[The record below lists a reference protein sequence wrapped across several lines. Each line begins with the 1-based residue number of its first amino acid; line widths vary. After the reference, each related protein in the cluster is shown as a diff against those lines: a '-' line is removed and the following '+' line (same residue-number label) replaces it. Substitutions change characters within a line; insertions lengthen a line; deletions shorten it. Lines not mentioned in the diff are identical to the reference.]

1 MTATL
6 DCILGRA
13 GTGKTETCLAAM
25 ARRLQEN
32 PMGPPLILLV
42 PEHMTFKMERA
53 LAERVGRGHGF
64 FRAYVFGFRRFARHV
79 LLETG
84 ELTVPRISE
93 VGRRL
98 LLRKILVHHQKEK
111 DLTVFARAVRQRGF
125 TQSLSEAIQE
135 FKSYRL
141 DTDTLRETAAQLAA
155 VNGRL
160 AGKLEEMSILTDEFD
175 AAMAGKAN
183 DAEDMMAKL
192 AACLPQASFMQGAE
206 VWLDGFIF
214 FNPQERE
221 VVKSLLMSAGNVH
234 ITLPMSGRC
243 EGERVR
249 LDLPDNTREAGLF
262 QRSYRTYLDLCKLA
276 REELGIAR
284 VPVRLLD
291 RPRRYAADSLLGTME
306 RELFRPQEMAGALP
320 EGADASLCLVQA
332 ANRRLEAENAAA
344 DILRLVREEGW
355 RYRDIGV
362 LVRDADAYDDLIRLV
377 FTDYGIPF
385 YQDAKRPSIHHP
397 LAELMRSALEVVTKD
412 WRYETVFRCLRT
424 GFFPPVREDIDRLEN
439 YVLEFGIRGRKR
451 WQQPEPWNWHRR
463 YTLDDRE
470 TADDETAA
478 VLGLMDALRRQS
490 VAALVAFEQEV
501 RAAGDVR
508 GITTA
513 LYHFL
518 VELDVPARLQE
529 WAERAEQEGRLAD
542 AAEHRQLWED
552 SMALFDQLVETSGD
566 ENMSLNDYENVLS
579 DGLDALQISLIPPG
593 LDYVTL
599 APFDQ
604 NSLDNM
610 RGLYILGA
618 DADTMPRRVHE
629 QGIFSDA
636 DRLHIAELLEELPG
650 EQRHTISRGG
660 QERSFGEKFL
670 LYRGF
675 CEAREYLWLSYPMAD
690 AEGNG
695 LEPSPLF
702 TRLHERFPQARFLSI
717 PLETLQRD
725 DDLLLSAPRPALSGL
740 ANALRGEKEQGE
752 MAAFW
757 RDVYNWALRQPAF
770 QQPLQLALSG
780 LFAHAGAGRI
790 PEELARQ
797 IYAKGHMLRGSVTQF
812 EKFHQCPF
820 AHFAAYGLK
829 LQERREYQF
838 RSMDLGQLLHA
849 VLKEYG
855 TVVKEEYDNRWQDVP
870 EEKSRAL
877 CAELVNTLAP
887 RLQSEILLSR
897 DNYRHLKQ
905 RIARTAEQAV
915 HHLSAW
921 AAVSEFQ
928 PAFFEEAF
936 GHREDRVHLK
946 PLPLADG
953 YALSFKGQ
961 IDRLDLHMQAPYFLI
976 LDYKTG
982 QVALN
987 LFEVYYGL
995 RLQLL
1000 VYMMVGQELLRQQ
1013 GEKRMP
1019 AGILYSFLQNP
1030 LMIAKKKYT
1039 EQELETRVN
1048 AELRMPGWVLADL
1061 DVVRAIDSSFDF
1073 IKPGLSQVRDEKNK
1087 VVKDADGNP
1096 VMDFDANSRKYGY
1109 IRKPEEFA
1117 LMLSYVDFLLRDTG
1131 NAILS
1136 GDIRISPYRIRSQKD
1151 QNACAF
1157 CPYHD
1162 VCGFDPEIDGFAYR
1176 DIDKEDDAVLEEKM
1190 AVCTEKGRISDAI
1203 YAGSGKGHQDPA

>member
-6 DCILGRA
+6 DCIIGRA
-13 GTGKTETCLAAM
+13 GTGKTEACLSAM
-25 ARRLQEN
+25 EQRLREN

-42 PEHMTFKMERA
+42 PEHMTFKVERA
-53 LAERVGRGHGF
+53 LAARTGKGRGF

-98 LLRKILVHHQKEK
+98 LLRKILVHHQREK

-125 TQSLSEAIQE
+125 TQSLSEVIQE

-141 DTDTLRETAAQLAA
+141 DTDTLRETAAQLAPG
-155 VNGRL
+155 NGRL

-183 DAEDMMAKL
+183 DAEDMMEKL
-192 AACLPQASFMQGAE
+192 AASLPQASFMRGAE

-221 VVKSLLMSAGNVH
+221 VVKSLLLAADKVH
-234 ITLPMSGRC
+234 VTLPMAGRR
-243 EGERVR
+243 EGERIR

-262 QRSYRTYLDLCKLA
+262 QRSYRTWLDLCQLA
-276 REELGIAR
+276 REELGIPG
-284 VPVRLLD
+284 VPVRLLNA
-291 RPRRYAADSLLGTME
+291 PHRYAAGSLLGTME
-306 RELFRPQEMAGALP
+306 REFFRPGKMEHAAQTDDGT
-320 EGADASLCLVQA
+320 SLCLVQA
-332 ANRRLEAENAAA
+332 ANRRLEVENAAA
-344 DILRLVREEGW
+344 DILRLVRDEGW

-362 LVRDADAYDDLIRLV
+362 LVRDGDAYDDLVRLV
-377 FTDYGIPF
+377 FADYGIPF

-439 YVLEFGIRGRKR
+439 YVLEFGIRGRRR
-451 WQQPEPWNWHRR
+451 WQQQEAWDWHRR
-463 YTLDDRE
+463 YTLDDGE

-478 VLGLMDALRRQS
+478 TLALIDALRRQA
-490 VAALVAFEQEV
+490 VAVLVTFEQEV
-501 RAAGDVR
+501 RAAQDVR

-518 VELDVPARLQE
+518 VVLDVPARLQE

-566 ENMSLNDYENVLS
+566 EAMSLSDYENVLS

-618 DADTMPRRVHE
+618 DADTMPRRVRE
-629 QGIFSDA
+629 QGLFSDA
-636 DRLHIAELLEELPG
+636 DRLHIAELLAKLPG
-650 EQRHTISRGG
+650 EQCHTISRGG

-675 CEAREYLWLSYPMAD
+675 CEAREYVWLSYPMAD

-695 LEPSPLF
+695 LEPSPIF
-702 TRLHERFPQARFLSI
+702 TDLRERFPEARFLSI
-717 PLETLQRD
+717 PLETLRRD
-725 DDLLLSAPRPALSGL
+725 DDLLLSAPRPALAGL
-740 ANALRGEKEQGE
+740 ANALRGEKERGV
-752 MAAFW
+752 MAGLW
-757 RDVYNWALRQPAF
+757 RDVYNWARQQPAF
-770 QQPLQLALSG
+770 AQPLHLALSG
-780 LFAHAGAGRI
+780 LFAHAGEGKI

-797 IYAKGHMLRGSVTQF
+797 IYAKGHILRGSVTQF
-812 EKFHQCPF
+812 EKFRQCPF
-820 AHFAAYGLK
+820 AHFSAYGLK

-855 TVVKEEYDNRWQDVP
+855 TVVKEQYASRWQDVP
-870 EEKSRAL
+870 EEESHRL
-877 CAELVNTLAP
+877 CEELVNALAP

-905 RIARTAEQAV
+905 RITRTAQQAV

-946 PLPLADG
+946 PLPLVDG

-961 IDRLDLHMQAPYFLI
+961 IDRLDLHTQAPYFLI

-982 QVALN
+982 QVAIN

-1000 VYMMVGQELLRQQ
+1000 VYLMVGQELLRQQ
-1013 GEKRMP
+1013 GEERMP

-1039 EQELETRVN
+1039 EQELEKRVN

-1061 DVVRAIDSSFDF
+1061 DVARAIDPSFQF

-1117 LMLSYVDFLLRDTG
+1117 LMLSYVDYLLRDTG

-1136 GDIRISPYRIRSQKD
+1136 GDIRISPYRIRDKKE

-1162 VCGFDPEIDGFAYR
+1162 VCGFDPEIDGFSYR
-1176 DIDKEDDAVLEEKM
+1176 DIDKEADEVLEEKM
-1190 AVCTEKGRISDAI
+1190 AACTEKGRTSDAI
-1203 YAGSGKGHQDPA
+1203 YAGPGKGNQDQA